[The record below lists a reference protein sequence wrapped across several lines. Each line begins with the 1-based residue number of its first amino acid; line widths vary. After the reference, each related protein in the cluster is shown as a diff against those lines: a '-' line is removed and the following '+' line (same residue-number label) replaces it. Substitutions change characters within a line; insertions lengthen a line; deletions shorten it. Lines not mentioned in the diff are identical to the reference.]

1 MELDLHMVG
10 GMALC
15 QQRYAVDYEKVG
27 TLTSN
32 RFQKIALITL
42 WSAISAY
49 EVFPWSYPYRFNSSH
64 GLEQLKVHLE

>member
-32 RFQKIALITL
+32 RFQKISLITL
-42 WSAISAY
+42 YSAISTY
-49 EVFPWSYPYRFNSSH
+49 EVSPTSFPYHLNANHELGQP
-64 GLEQLKVHLE
+64 QVHLE